1 MTSRENNPCSR
12 RTVLASASQ
21 LGSAICAV
29 ALRVSPS
36 RTAQRALGPCSNGM
50 GSAFLSCSQDIAGR
64 IAGLFLVF
72 GESFKRVLDSYT
84 SNDVEA
90 GSSNENFR
98 RVWCCVTGLAMYI
111 VRVPGAPMI
120 CMTVSET
127 REKRENIY
135 TGRSHVE
142 ALECGRPTQLY
153 AS

>member
-1 MTSRENNPCSR
+1 MGWDLLFYLVR
-12 RTVLASASQ
+12 RILRAGSQ
-21 LGSAICAV
+21 VCLW
-29 ALRVSPS
+29 
-36 RTAQRALGPCSNGM
+36 
-50 GSAFLSCSQDIAGR
+50 
-64 IAGLFLVF
+64 FLVRVF
-72 GESFKRVLDSYT
+72 ERVLDSYT